1 MKQNAWNLQN
11 IRNHGYV
18 ILSVIL
24 WGLTQFFIDRLLVF
38 FSPVLLI
45 FLRFFFSGLILVG
58 TFNREKVKIHFIY
71 IITGGL
77 GAFGY
82 YILIEYALIVTSIPF
97 IAIMGG
103 VLPFIAIVFDAV
115 LEKKQADRMQVI
127 AAVITLFGIYLFS
140 FQAKFKWNL
149 TGIILMILANV
160 SWVLYIHIK
169 KGLHTQNEMTELG
182 FEFISAG
189 LLTIPFGSSFH
200 ILKPLNAVAL
210 ADLMLIIV
218 FATII
223 PYVLYL
229 KGSSLLSLSTSSLY
243 LNFLPVTSLI
253 PSFLLG
259 RLELNSVQILGI
271 CVLVLSVFLGNIRKR
286 LPDIFLG

>member
-1 MKQNAWNLQN
+1 MRQNACNLQKV
-11 IRNHGYV
+11 RNHGYV

-38 FSPVLLI
+38 FSPALLI
-45 FLRFFFSGLILVG
+45 FLRFLFSGSILVG
-58 TFNREKVKIHFIY
+58 TFKREKVKFHFIY

-82 YILIEYALIVTSIPF
+82 YILIEYALQITSVPF
-97 IAIMGG
+97 VAIMGG

-115 LEKKQADRMQVI
+115 SEKKQAPMMQVI

-169 KGLHTQNEMTELG
+169 KRLHTQNEMTELG

-271 CVLVLSVFLGNIRKR
+271 CVLVLSVFLGI
-286 LPDIFLG
+286 